1 MPNNIML
8 FCRMPKKPMTFY
20 CMSFYRY
27 AKRQNPRYRKDPSV
41 LKSTAGKYIRGKIVV
56 DFINIDMIV
65 KTSFM
70 QPKKYSLKNFP
81 ICCFPCLFF
90 FIA

>member
-27 AKRQNPRYRKDPSV
+27 AKRQTPRYRKDPSV
-41 LKSTAGKYIRGKIVV
+41 LTKAQQENISGEKSLLTLS
-56 DFINIDMIV
+56 
-65 KTSFM
+65 T
-70 QPKKYSLKNFP
+70 
-81 ICCFPCLFF
+81 
-90 FIA
+90 